1 MRPRRTRAFTLL
13 ELVIALAIISILV
26 TLLIPVY
33 GHLRDRAEKIQ
44 CMANLRSL
52 YVATDVYIQRNGH
65 WPQFYLK
72 NYGTG
77 EDFANAWIA
86 ALEPFGVTR
95 KTWICPTIQSLL
107 HNPDYLE
114 PAHARIDYVSTGFD
128 DKPTSPHQW
137 PRQPWFIE
145 TGDVHG
151 NGNLIIFT
159 DGSIAESKDVVP
171 Q

>member
-1 MRPRRTRAFTLL
+1 MAITLL
-13 ELVIALAIISILV
+13 ELLIVLAIIGILA

-33 GHLRDRAEKIQ
+33 GQLHERAQKAQ
-44 CMANLRSL
+44 CMANLHNL
-52 YVATDVYIQRNGH
+52 YVGTDLYVQRNGS
-65 WPQFYLK
+65 WPQIFI
-72 NYGTG
+72 NNFPTG
-77 EDFANAWIA
+77 EDYANAWVA
-86 ALEPFGVTR
+86 ALGPFGIER
-95 KTWICPTIQSLL
+95 KTWICPTIQELL
-107 HNPDYLE
+107 HGPDYAD
-114 PAHARIDYVSTGFD
+114 PANARLDYVSTGFD

-159 DGSIAESKDVVP
+159 DGSIAETKNVFS

>member
-1 MRPRRTRAFTLL
+1 MIVF
-13 ELVIALAIISILV
+13 AIIAILV

-33 GHLRDRAEKIQ
+33 ANLRDRAEKVQ
-44 CMANLRSL
+44 CISNLHSL
-52 YVATDVYIQRNGH
+52 YVATDVYVQRNGH
-65 WPQFYLK
+65 WPQIFLK
-72 NYGTG
+72 NYSTG

-86 ALEPFGVTR
+86 ALAPFGVDR
-95 KTWICPTIQSLL
+95 KTWICPSIQSFL
-107 HNPDYLE
+107 HSPDYLE
-114 PAHARIDYVSTGFD
+114 PAHARIDYISTGFD

-137 PRQPWFIE
+137 PKQPWFIE

-171 Q
+171 E

>member
-1 MRPRRTRAFTLL
+1 
-13 ELVIALAIISILV
+13 
-26 TLLIPVY
+26 
-33 GHLRDRAEKIQ
+33 
-44 CMANLRSL
+44 MANLRSL

-65 WPQFYLK
+65 WPQIYLK

-95 KTWICPTIQSLL
+95 KTWICPAIQSLL

-171 Q
+171 KLTDTFQFLL